1 MTTKVRSSTLNLP
14 ITDDTSTDGTRYINF
29 TDATTGSLSTTYTAS
44 SKLTFN
50 PSTGTVA
57 ATLFSASS
65 DERLKNNIN
74 TITDPLGKLLQLRG
88 VTFTWNQSGKD
99 SIGVIAQEVEKII
112 PEIVTETNGVK
123 QVAYDALVPILIEAI
138 KEQQKQIDE
147 LKKINIQ

>member
-1 MTTKVRSSTLNLP
+1 MTTKVRGSTLL
-14 ITDDTSTDGTRYINF
+14 ITDDNSTDQTRYLTQVSGVSSNVYI
-29 TDATTGSLSTTYTAS
+29 STS
-44 SKLTFN
+44 ELTFN

-74 TITDPLGKLLQLRG
+74 TIIDPLGKVLQLRG
-88 VTFTWNQSGKD
+88 VTFTWKQSGRD
-99 SIGVIAQEVEKII
+99 SIGVVAQEVEKII

-123 QVAYDALVPILIEAI
+123 QVAYDALVPLLIEAI

-147 LKKINIQ
+147 LKKINTQ